1 MRVLS
6 MREYENFKKIRKC
19 LGFCSGGAVT
29 PLAEPGSEN
38 LIEKSS

>member
-1 MRVLS
+1 
-6 MREYENFKKIRKC
+6 MREYKISKKIRKC
-19 LGFCSGGAVT
+19 LGFRSGGEVT